1 MGMGWSVAIQYCNIL
16 PIRHFQVCYYIHLDG
31 KAWLNLFENK
41 TAFTRKKD
49 YEKQKERERER
60 EAQKHFTVGSQ
71 KKLLYRIV

>member
-60 EAQKHFTVGSQ
+60 EAQWALAQRTLHGW
-71 KKLLYRIV
+71 